1 MPYGPGHPNSA
12 PTMDRT
18 QKAALLSAG
27 IGLAVTA
34 LKFYA
39 AWLTG
44 SLALYSD
51 ALESIIN
58 VVAAI
63 GAFVALRVAARPADE
78 DHPYGHHKAEFFSAV
93 IEGALIIVAAL
104 LILRDSYYGVL
115 APKPLDAPALGV
127 AINVGAGIIN
137 AAWAMALM
145 RWGQR
150 WRSPALIA
158 DARHIFADVVTSC
171 GVLIGVGAVLVTG
184 YPILDPIVA
193 GLVALNILWSGFR
206 MVRESVDGLMDR
218 AAPHEM
224 VTQIRTL
231 ISEHGEG
238 ALEAHDV
245 RTRAA
250 GQATFID
257 FHLVVPGAMSV
268 EASHAICDRLE
279 NALESTIPGAVVT
292 IHVEPG
298 ELAKARGVPVL

>member
-1 MPYGPGHPNSA
+1 
-12 PTMDRT
+12 MDRT
-18 QKAALLSAG
+18 QKAALISAG

-58 VVAAI
+58 VVAAG

-93 IEGALIIVAAL
+93 IEGALIVVAAL
-104 LILRDSYYGVL
+104 VILRDSYFGLL
-115 APKPLDAPALGV
+115 APRALDAPTVGLAVNFV
-127 AINVGAGIIN
+127 ATVIN
-137 AAWAMALM
+137 AVWAWALM
-145 RWGQR
+145 RWGRR

-158 DARHIFADVVTSC
+158 DARHVFADVVTSC
-171 GVLIGVGAVLVTG
+171 GVLVGVGAVLMTG
-184 YPILDPIVA
+184 YPVLDPVVA
-193 GLVALNILWSGFR
+193 GLVAMNILWAGFR

-218 AAPHEM
+218 AAPPEM
-224 VTQIRTL
+224 VCQIRAL
-231 ISEHGEG
+231 ISQHGEG

-245 RTRAA
+245 RTRSA

-257 FHLVVPGAMSV
+257 FHLVVPGTMSV
-268 EASHAICDRLE
+268 VESHAICDRLE
-279 NALESTIPGAVVT
+279 FALETTIPGAVVT

-298 ELAKARGVPVL
+298 EEAKARGLPVL

>member
-1 MPYGPGHPNSA
+1 
-12 PTMDRT
+12 MDRT

-58 VVAAI
+58 VVAAV

-93 IEGALIIVAAL
+93 IEGALIAVAAL
-104 LILRDSYYGVL
+104 MILRESFYGLL
-115 APKPLDAPALGV
+115 APQPLDAPAVGV
-127 AINVGAGIIN
+127 AINFGAGIIN
-137 AAWAMALM
+137 AAWAVALM
-145 RWGQR
+145 RWGRR

-158 DARHIFADVVTSC
+158 DARHVFSDVVTSG
-171 GVLIGVGAVLVTG
+171 GVLIGVGAVAMTG
-184 YPILDPIVA
+184 YPVLDPLVA

-231 ISEHGEG
+231 ISQHGEG

-257 FHLVVPGAMSV
+257 FHLVVPGVMTV
-268 EASHAICDRLE
+268 EESHAICDRLE
-279 NALESTIPGAVVT
+279 IALGTTIPGAVVT

-298 ELAKARGVPVL
+298 EEAKGRGLPVL

>member
-1 MPYGPGHPNSA
+1 
-12 PTMDRT
+12 MDRT

-27 IGLAVTA
+27 IGLVVTV

-39 AWLTG
+39 AWLTS

-58 VVAAI
+58 VVAAV
-63 GAFVALRVAARPADE
+63 GAFVALRVAARPADAE
-78 DHPYGHHKAEFFSAV
+78 HPYGHHKAEFFSAV
-93 IEGALIIVAAL
+93 IEGALIIVAAI
-104 LILRDSYYGVL
+104 LILREAYFGLL

-127 AINVGAGIIN
+127 AINLGAGGIN
-137 AAWAMALM
+137 AAWAWALM
-145 RWGQR
+145 RWGR
-150 WRSPALIA
+150 AWRSPALIA
-158 DARHIFADVVTSC
+158 DARHIVADVVTSC
-171 GVLIGVGAVLVTG
+171 GVLVGVAAVWLTG
-184 YPILDPIVA
+184 YPILDPAVA

-218 AAPHEM
+218 AAPADM
-224 VTQIRTL
+224 VCEIRSL
-231 ISEHGEG
+231 ISRHGEG

-245 RTRAA
+245 RTRSA

-257 FHLVVPGAMSV
+257 FHLVVPGTMTV

-279 NALESTIPGAVVT
+279 NALETTIPGAVVT

-298 ELAKARGVPVL
+298 EEAKARGLPVL